1 MWASRVIG
9 MRLRDGRY
17 RKCQYWGFRLTRDSS
32 WLRIV
37 GRDWCKVMS
46 RSRGGMSL
54 RTYSAT
60 TLASRVSGR
69 PIPTAI
75 RRNSYCQ
82 NINDGT
88 SVRNVAIQ
96 LFIPL

>member
-17 RKCQYWGFRLTRDSS
+17 RKCQDWGFRLTRDSS

-54 RTYSAT
+54 RT
-60 TLASRVSGR
+60 
-69 PIPTAI
+69 
-75 RRNSYCQ
+75 
-82 NINDGT
+82 
-88 SVRNVAIQ
+88 
-96 LFIPL
+96 